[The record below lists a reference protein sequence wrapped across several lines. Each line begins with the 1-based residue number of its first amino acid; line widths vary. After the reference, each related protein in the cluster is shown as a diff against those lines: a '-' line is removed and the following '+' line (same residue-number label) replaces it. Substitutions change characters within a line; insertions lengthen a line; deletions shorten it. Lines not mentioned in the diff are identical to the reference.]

1 METLSHPDDE
11 TDRAAPRRAG
21 DSVAQLHLVAG
32 WNVFGTGSALEQS
45 CGEDARVEL
54 FAEPNPAVEPPAG
67 QSCHSDARLVPTYRA
82 WDSATPGL
90 ILQRRVLVWF
100 C

>member
-1 METLSHPDDE
+1 METLSHLDDE

-67 QSCHSDARLVPTYRA
+67 QSCHSDARPGTNLSRVGFCNA
-82 WDSATPGL
+82 WPA
-90 ILQRRVLVWF
+90 VW
-100 C
+100 CT